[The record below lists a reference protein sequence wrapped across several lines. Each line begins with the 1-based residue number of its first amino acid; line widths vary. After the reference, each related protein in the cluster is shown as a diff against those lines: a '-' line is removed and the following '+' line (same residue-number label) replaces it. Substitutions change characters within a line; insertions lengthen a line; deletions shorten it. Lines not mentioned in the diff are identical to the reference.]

1 MPDTP
6 TRSSRIAQ
14 IAAALTAASLLMLAV
29 GLLAAQTGLL
39 APVTSFMLFAVGT
52 LLGGLLCGIL
62 GLIGVFLTRGGRD
75 PLGARRSWWSLIIGA
90 VLLIAVGFAAGPGA
104 NAPPINDITNNLNHP
119 PRFVAAK
126 KQPGNFGRKWDYPMP
141 FVLQVQEAY
150 PDLHPFHLNVP
161 PEKGFALATQTAQA
175 MGWTIYR
182 TDPQNGVF
190 EASDRTPIFG
200 FVDDVS
206 VRVRPDQGG
215 SAVDIRSKSRDGKGD
230 LGANAARIRAFGK
243 RLEAEAGSSS

>member
-75 PLGARRSWWSLIIGA
+75 PLELFTEG
-90 VLLIAVGFAAGPGA
+90 
-104 NAPPINDITNNLNHP
+104 
-119 PRFVAAK
+119 
-126 KQPGNFGRKWDYPMP
+126 
-141 FVLQVQEAY
+141 
-150 PDLHPFHLNVP
+150 
-161 PEKGFALATQTAQA
+161 
-175 MGWTIYR
+175 GWTKIGFK
-182 TDPQNGVF
+182 N
-190 EASDRTPIFG
+190 PIA
-200 FVDDVS
+200 
-206 VRVRPDQGG
+206 RPPS
-215 SAVDIRSKSRDGKGD
+215 SAMR
-230 LGANAARIRAFGK
+230 NPTF
-243 RLEAEAGSSS
+243 